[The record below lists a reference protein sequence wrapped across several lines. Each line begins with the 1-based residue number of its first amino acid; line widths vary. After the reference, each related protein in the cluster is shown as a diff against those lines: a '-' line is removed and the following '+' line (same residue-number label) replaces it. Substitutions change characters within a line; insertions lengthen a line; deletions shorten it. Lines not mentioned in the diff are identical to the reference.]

1 MAIQTTKQS
10 TPATTQ
16 KTSLFSAIKG
26 AVQNVGQ
33 SIQNTFN
40 VLKGAIQSGISK
52 VGEVVKGGVSKA
64 AGVVTG
70 IFTPKTGSVVGLSP
84 GRMGPQPTPTFEQL
98 TKKED
103 ISGLATSLGKAQES
117 ISRFVQPARTSGSA
131 LSFTSPERAREI
143 ITRHFGELGIT
154 TSGTAISPTGT
165 GKTYIEKTV
174 PPVTEFKIAPDKTEL
189 ENLIRQNLPQIPSN
203 IPEGMEGYVFRDPLG
218 GSSYVF
224 DYYIKPGDTLEKI
237 ASNFR
242 VSKEELLKLNQDKKS
257 VKGALMEGE
266 ALRIPVKYQEPEF
279 NEILQQ
285 AIQSGYSIE
294 QINQLQSQLY
304 DYWIAKKT
312 PVGVADNVT
321 NQLYQQEI
329 NRLNDLLNY
338 YVQVNS
344 ADSYRDTYQKLLDE
358 QGITAD
364 YQRLFDIQRIM
375 QGTLDDVLKEAAAAG
390 GIVTQSQVE
399 AVVKFRQGILK
410 QEAETL
416 SEVIDMKEKMIDKTM
431 KYVEMDRDELNKRL
445 DKALGIQEKI
455 ADLQLKA
462 AKWQYDYT
470 QDLIDKNQK
479 KLEGYVKAGL
489 LHTFSPSYLA
499 TFANPYH
506 LNYAGYTASDIALFY
521 QLSAETEREEK
532 IKQNQTALNIQKT
545 IQEMEYKELQIEKL
559 KGEIEEEEEFD
570 IGSFKTAS
578 GSK

>member
-1 MAIQTTKQS
+1 MAIPTTTKQS

-16 KTSLFSAIKG
+16 KTSLFSAVKG
-26 AVQNVGQ
+26 AVQNIGQ

-40 VLKGAIQSGISK
+40 VLKGAIQSGVSK
-52 VGEVVKGGVSKA
+52 AVEVVKGGVSKA
-64 AGVVTG
+64 GEVITG
-70 IFTPKTGSVVGLSP
+70 IFTPKTGSAVDLSP

-98 TKKED
+98 TKQRD
-103 ISGLATSLGKAQES
+103 ISGLATSLGKAQEAVS
-117 ISRFVQPARTSGSA
+117 EFVKTGTSGA
-131 LSFTSPERAREI
+131 APSFASPERAKEI
-143 ITRHFGELGIT
+143 ITRHFEEMGIK
-154 TSGTAISPTGT
+154 TSGFTPMTTGTAPTPTGT
-165 GKTYIEKTV
+165 GKTYIEKEV
-174 PPVTEFKIAPDKTEL
+174 PPVARFQIAPDTTEL

-203 IPEGMEGYVFRDPLG
+203 VPEGAEGYVFRDPLG

-257 VKGALMEGE
+257 VKGALIERE

-279 NEILQQ
+279 NEIIQQ

-294 QINQLQSQLY
+294 QINRLQSQLY

-312 PVGVADNVT
+312 PAGVADNVT
-321 NQLYQQEI
+321 YGLFQNEI
-329 NRLNDLLNY
+329 NRLYDLLDTY
-338 YVQVNS
+338 IQRTS
-344 ADSYRDTYQKLLDE
+344 AESYRDTYQKLLDE

-364 YQRLFDIQRIM
+364 YQRLFDN
-375 QGTLDDVLKEAAAAG
+375 VLKEAAAAG

-416 SEVIDMKEKMIDKTM
+416 SEIIDMKERMIDKTM
-431 KYVEMDRDELNKRL
+431 KYIEMDREELNRRL
-445 DKALGIQEKI
+445 DKALGIQDKI
-455 ADLQLKA
+455 ANLQLKA

-521 QLSAETEREEK
+521 RLSAETEKEKK
-532 IKQNQTALNIQKT
+532 IKQNQIALNIQKT
-545 IQEMEYKELQIEKL
+545 IQEMEYKKLKIEKL

-570 IGSFKTAS
+570 IGSFKTVS
-578 GSK
+578 RSK